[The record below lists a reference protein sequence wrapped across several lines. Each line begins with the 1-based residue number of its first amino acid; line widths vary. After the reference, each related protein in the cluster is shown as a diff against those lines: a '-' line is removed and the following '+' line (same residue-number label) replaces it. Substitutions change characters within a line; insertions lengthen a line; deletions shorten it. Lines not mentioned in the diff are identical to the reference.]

1 MREDGHVTIARRL
14 LTSPVIGWALLGAG
28 AVGIAALAVEAALG
42 STLYG
47 IPIALAFLVALLHAA
62 AIPLALQRP
71 LLAGAAAVL
80 GVWLTALLA
89 WETVGLPWPWPIAVM
104 VTHSVALALIGA
116 STRPAVGMLT
126 WLAAIAGTI
135 ALAMVFPHGDA
146 ASINVIIATSVTGGA
161 LGVGIAFREWN
172 DIREQL
178 LQAKRSTAEEHEGR
192 VLAEEKA
199 RIARELHD
207 VVAHSMSV
215 VTVQAASA
223 PYRHQGVSE
232 EVAAEFDDIAAA
244 TRRALAELRGL
255 LGVLRADDAGAELA
269 PQPRLADIP
278 ALVEATSRSGID
290 IAFSF
295 SGDPESADE
304 IAGLTAYRIVQEAL
318 ANAIRH
324 APGSVV
330 SVDCAAG
337 AEVISIEITNS
348 APLLPVPESTPGQ
361 GLIGMRERVTALGGT
376 LSVGPTPDGG
386 FAVRASLPLRRFTA

>member
-1 MREDGHVTIARRL
+1 MREDGQVTLARRL

-28 AVGIAALAVEAALG
+28 ALGIAGLAIEAALG

-47 IPIALAFLVALLHAA
+47 IPVALAFLVALLHAA
-62 AIPLALQRP
+62 ALPLAVHRP
-71 LLAGAAAVL
+71 VLGGAAAVL
-80 GVWLTALLA
+80 GVWLTALL
-89 WETVGLPWPWPIAVM
+89 TVEVVELPWPWPIAVM
-104 VTHSVALALIGA
+104 VVHSVALALIGA

-126 WLAAIAGTI
+126 WLTAIAGTI
-135 ALAMVFPHGDA
+135 ALAMIFPHGDA

-161 LGVGIAFREWN
+161 LGVGIGFREWN

-223 PYRHQGVSE
+223 PYRHEGVSE
-232 EVAAEFDDIAAA
+232 AVAAEFDDIAAA

-255 LGVLRADDAGAELA
+255 LGVLRADDAATELA
-269 PQPRLADIP
+269 PQPRLGDIP

-290 IAFSF
+290 IAFAF
-295 SGDPESADE
+295 SGDPESADD

-337 AEVISIEITNS
+337 AEVISIEVTNS
-348 APLLPVPESTPGQ
+348 TPLLPVPESAPGQ
-361 GLIGMRERVTALGGT
+361 GLIGMRERVTGLGGT
-376 LSVGPTPDGG
+376 LHTGPTPDGG
-386 FAVRASLPLRRFTA
+386 FAVRASLPLRRFSA